1 MNIDDQYRQ
10 FLLSQQLPPS
20 IGDDHS
26 NPLPSWD
33 TEMEPALPE
42 PAPPVGLVEEDPG
55 ESYDPNNPAD
65 ADPVQPPTMMQS
77 LAEGVRDMP
86 DFDPQSFLDQ
96 PAPVA
101 GVDQSFD
108 PTQFVEM
115 SQGETFTEVF
125 AAEPTTRLL
134 LRNEIERQAAEQG
147 LDPKLAA
154 SLASTLVGSADGTGP
169 TVMGLS
175 AADFTPI
182 GFWNDFQEAI
192 MGLGDDLSQTSVMD
206 NVDVGSAAMN
216 AGIAMVQA
224 VPLPFVAA
232 RFLSKAG
239 KYIDGVKSGAI
250 QPGMSI
256 RSVDDANNPVATSE
270 VLEGAEQAPEQV
282 LKGPELDL
290 PVWVGKTSELKQPR
304 KQALRPTADESA
316 VIENLAETAEDA
328 QLAVDAVARIRGNY
342 PIGKS
347 RDKFSDVQM
356 TGGVWETENGK
367 RIFTPKLKEQG
378 YRFHIPPEGKTPQQW
393 ENKLANDMVKDV
405 DAVVQRARAGDPSAV
420 NIIAQARWYRDMRIA
435 LRQEFGGLGDLFA
448 DLLGAT
454 SAQTNVTDN
463 FDNALDILRRFSRG
477 DFDGEI
483 AAWTAR
489 EAAGESMSPTVLQ
502 QLAKPGNVDPFP
514 LIRKAS
520 GQLYNANSPAATKA
534 LLDTFRLVKQ
544 GAAPKTIN
552 FTGNLIGYSSNA
564 TIDVWAGRYLRHKSG
579 QPYIP
584 PPAEK
589 AVAGSHLT
597 GSTLDDPKIGSEFG
611 FGQRVFQNA
620 TDKINKK
627 GTVSGFDASI
637 GDMGADDLQAVV
649 WFLEKEKWAKN
660 GWTTKAGEGGSLE
673 FEVSLAG
680 AADQALVKET
690 RQAAGETFKP
700 PKKRKKETTEEHE
713 LRVAEAKAAH
723 TERTGIAADQVED
736 LKAPL
741 QRHVLGISGERPNKT
756 PGNFEQAE
764 MAAELDDVVRADDAV
779 VGYKV
784 TNTYGRFMNE
794 NERALDAE
802 FVTRSDFD
810 PEPLTRRLIEVGKAK
825 NQDAVFRSKVVP
837 NPGADQKVNP
847 GMELYFTKKQQAAF
861 AEELADELQKRGVDG
876 FTFITDARHADRV
889 NVQARAQD
897 GGEVAGLTGLRV
909 QYIPEFDDAPTP
921 EKMLEMEAIF
931 NELASKYVKQG
942 NISAANA
949 VYYETHVYRNSTGT
963 GWMSGGMTYDE
974 YLGTAP

>member
-256 RSVDDANNPVATSE
+256 RSVDDAGNPVATSE
-270 VLEGAEQAPEQV
+270 VLGAVDDVAEEAVPTAAIV
-282 LKGPELDL
+282 DMASPDIKY
-290 PVWVGKTSELKQPR
+290 PR
-304 KQALRPTADESA
+304 KQTLRPTEDEIGIIGA
-316 VIENLAETAEDA
+316 VSNNTQEA
-328 QLAVDAVARIRGNY
+328 QIAVDAVARVRGNY
-342 PIGKS
+342 PVGTG
-347 RDKFSDVQM
+347 REKFRDVQII
-356 TGGVWETENGK
+356 GGKWEKGRTV
-367 RIFTPKLKEQG
+367 FTPEFKKESYG
-378 YRFHIPPEGKTPQQW
+378 FHNPPEGKNAKQW

-405 DAVVQRARAGDPSAV
+405 DNIVTRARAGDPKAV
-420 NIIAQARWYRDMRIA
+420 FIVSQARWYRDMRIA
-435 LRQEFGGLGDLFA
+435 LRQEFGGLGDIFA

-463 FDNALDILRRFSRG
+463 FDNAIDILRRFTRG
-477 DFDGEI
+477 EFDGEL

-489 EAAGESMSPTVLQ
+489 VDAGESMNPTLLQ
-502 QLAKPGNVDPFP
+502 QLSKPTQNDPFP

-520 GQLYNANSPAATKA
+520 GALYNANSPAATKA
-534 LLDTFRLVKQ
+534 LLDTFRLVKHN
-544 GAAPKTIN
+544 AAPKTIN

-564 TIDVWAGRYLRHKSG
+564 TIDVWAARYLRNKSG
-579 QPYIP
+579 QPYLAP
-584 PPAEK
+584 PVENGVGGLHGKASTFEK
-589 AVAGSHLT
+589 PV
-597 GSTLDDPKIGSEFG
+597 IGGEFG
-611 FGQRVFQNA
+611 FGQAVFQNA
-620 TDKINKK
+620 ADKINKK
-627 GTVSGFDASI
+627 GSISGFDPSI
-637 GDMGADDLQAVV
+637 GDMGADDLQAIV

-660 GWTTKAGEGGSLE
+660 NWTTKAGEGGSLE

-680 AADQALVKET
+680 NPDQALIKQT
-690 RQAAGETFKP
+690 RQASTETFKP
-700 PKKRKKETTEEHE
+700 PKKRKRETTEEHE

-723 TERTGIAADQVED
+723 TERTDIATAELEGQ
-736 LKAPL
+736 KAPL
-741 QRHVLGISGERPNKT
+741 ERTVLGVSGEREGAIPSNLQ
-756 PGNFEQAE
+756 QAQDASE
-764 MAAELDDVVRADDAV
+764 FDNVLKADDKV
-779 VGYKV
+779 VAYKL
-784 TNTYGRFMNE
+784 TNTHGRYQGTS
-794 NERALDAE
+794 ERAIDAE
-802 FVTRSDFD
+802 IITQQGFD
-810 PEPLTRRLIEVGKAK
+810 HQPLTRRLVEMGKK
-825 NQDAVFRSKVVP
+825 RDQDSVYRSKVVP
-837 NPGADQKVNP
+837 NPEEGQKVNP
-847 GMELYFTKKQQAAF
+847 GLEIYFTEKMSEKF
-861 AEELADELQKRGVDG
+861 TTELADELKAVGVDG
-876 FTFITDARHADRV
+876 FTFITDARQADRIAE
-889 NVQARAQD
+889 QAANAPE
-897 GGEVAGLTGLRV
+897 GATAGLTGIRM
-909 QYIPEFDDAPTP
+909 QYIPEFNSNPTP
-921 EKMLEMEAIF
+921 AEERRMRKIF
-931 NELASKYVKQG
+931 RELAEKYMQQG
-942 NISAANA
+942 NISAANP
-949 VYYETHVYRNSTGT
+949 VYYETEVFRRATDT
-963 GWMSGGMTYDE
+963 DWMSGGMTYDQ
-974 YLGTAP
+974 YFATRP